1 MIPGLETVAQ
11 AKRQKADLEVA
22 ELKML
27 RFCLG
32 VTRRDRTRHLYI
44 RGTSEVEP
52 VVDKVREEKLSC
64 FEHV

>member
-11 AKRQKADLEVA
+11 AKGQKADLEVA

-32 VTRRDRTRHLYI
+32 VTGLDI
-44 RGTSEVEP
+44 CISEGQ
-52 VVDKVREEKLSC
+52 VRLSRWLTKS
-64 FEHV
+64 ERKD

>member
-11 AKRQKADLEVA
+11 AKGQKADLEVA

-44 RGTSEVEP
+44 RGTG
-52 VVDKVREEKLSC
+52 
-64 FEHV
+64 